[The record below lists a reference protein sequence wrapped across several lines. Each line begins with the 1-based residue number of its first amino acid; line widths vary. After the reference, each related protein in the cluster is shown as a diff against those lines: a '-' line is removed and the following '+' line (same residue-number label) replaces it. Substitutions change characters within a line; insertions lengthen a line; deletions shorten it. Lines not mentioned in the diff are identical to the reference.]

1 MKKSIDELRDLLTQF
16 DRTDACDC
24 LDRLLMNYSYDVI
37 VPNEQSINLIQQYYT
52 LLNNAIRSKL
62 DTTGTVKNRG
72 NRIENRFYRLF
83 SMELLDLALRFNVE
97 LDRVPMNVQ
106 AYMQQAAPQDP
117 AMV

>member
-1 MKKSIDELRDLLTQF
+1 MKKSIDELRDLLKQF

-24 LDRLLMNYSYDVI
+24 LDRLLMSFSYDLI

-62 DTTGTVKNRG
+62 DTSGTVKNRG
-72 NRIENRFYRLF
+72 NRIESKFYRLF

-97 LDRVPMNVQ
+97 LDRVPMNIQ
-106 AYMQQAAPQDP
+106 AYMQQAVPQDP